1 MCLVL
6 SKYKCVKC
14 VYLMDIK
21 SVCKLQ
27 TCAGLGED
35 AQEVIDL
42 RGHTVYLIRFSHDSL
57 PNGRGED
64 EQID

>member
-1 MCLVL
+1 
-6 SKYKCVKC
+6 
-14 VYLMDIK
+14 MDIK
-21 SVCKLQ
+21 SVYKLQ